1 MVGREK
7 MKEHENPGS
16 KFFPIV
22 FGIMGLVLVVLAW
35 VYPADT
41 SDRILAAVIGSA
53 GIFGAIIRMPKRK
66 LNRRE
71 NAGKVSGGES
81 RT

>member
-1 MVGREK
+1 
-7 MKEHENPGS
+7 MKENEKSES

-22 FGIMGLVLVVLAW
+22 FGIMGLTLVVLAW
-35 VYPADT
+35 AYPADT

-71 NAGKVSGGES
+71 NAGETTRGES

>member
-1 MVGREK
+1 
-7 MKEHENPGS
+7 MKTKTTQS

-22 FGIMGLVLVVLAW
+22 FGIMGLILLIIAW

-53 GIFGAIIRMPKRK
+53 GIFGAIIRMPIHKRSSQTESTEK
-66 LNRRE
+66 TV
-71 NAGKVSGGES
+71 GKQV
-81 RT
+81 